1 MWREVEP
8 MQLFTKRTPMNKLET
23 DIAKMTTRRSLLN
36 GKRDAARSALNDAN
50 AAQQK
55 FMLEGDIENVES
67 AKRLQAA
74 IDTATS
80 ELAGFDT
87 AIGTLDASIIEAEQA
102 LSAEERKA
110 KAIADA
116 QAVSAIAASIE
127 AKVEPWLTA
136 TRAIA
141 TDLENLHGF
150 CYTPAPLAAFFRR
163 VASEAE
169 FALRATLTDLNQA
182 IPQVSAGTMKG
193 IIVPGAQPTR
203 KAIVELPTTRLF
215 TTKNVS
221 WTDDAGDL
229 KTAGKFNA
237 VDLPV
242 ETAKRALASDA
253 CREIGSELWK
263 AWGNTRPISNPPVA
277 ECEDLDAASAA
288 TVTTT
293 VQSDPIFTPMDRGP
307 PVTMSISREAS

>member
-1 MWREVEP
+1 MWREVDP
-8 MQLFTKRTPMNKLET
+8 MQLFIKRTPMQKLET

-36 GKRDAARSALNDAN
+36 GKRDAARSALDN
-50 AAQQK
+50 AIAGRQK
-55 FMLEGDIENVES
+55 FLLEDDVENTDA
-67 AKRLQAA
+67 AKKLQAA
-74 IDTATS
+74 IDTTTS

-87 AIGTLDASIIEAEQA
+87 AIATLDASVAEVEQA
-102 LSAEERKA
+102 LSAEARKA

-116 QAVSAIAASIE
+116 QAVSAIAASID

-141 TDLENLHGF
+141 ADLESLHGF
-150 CYTPAPLAAFFRR
+150 CYTPSPLAAFFRR

-169 FALRATLTDLNQA
+169 FGLRATLTDLNQA

-253 CREIGSELWK
+253 CREIGSELW
-263 AWGNTRPISNPPVA
+263 AAHGNTRAIANPPIA
-277 ECEDLDAASAA
+277 ECEDLDATSAPTVA
-288 TVTTT
+288 TV
-293 VQSDPIFTPMDRGP
+293 VQSDPRFTPMDRGP
-307 PVTMSISREAS
+307 PIIMTIAKEAQ